1 MAKFATYGMAG
12 IGIAA
17 AIGFVFALSLAS
29 NNNILL
35 TGSNPAQQPAT
46 PFSTLQQ
53 KSQPQPNNDEENNN
67 ASLPGSQGTGARMEA
82 TINNQSA
89 TDNQQARIDLQP
101 TLTSLVALNTKR
113 EVIGEIAPEM
123 QFNLGIPVLI
133 QANFANDNEIGILKD
148 TISMEVKSLNGNS
161 TTASQD
167 SGNENFASFK
177 GDIAKGANIA
187 LDLYW
192 QPSRTG
198 EFTILVF
205 STTPE
210 DSTSTVPI
218 AIAPIATIPVK
229 VIE

>member
-29 NNNILL
+29 NNNAAL
-35 TGSNPAQQPAT
+35 TGSNPAQQPAA

-53 KSQPQPNNDEENNN
+53 KSQPQSNSDDGSN
-67 ASLPGSQGTGARMEA
+67 ASLPSGQETSARMKA
-82 TINNQSA
+82 AINNESA
-89 TDNQQARIDLQP
+89 DNQQARTDLRP
-101 TLTSLVALNTKR
+101 TLTSLIALNTSR

-123 QFNLGIPVLI
+123 QFKLGTPVLI
-133 QANFANDNEIGILKD
+133 QANFANDNEVGILQH
-148 TISMEVKSLNGNS
+148 TISMEVKSQNGISS
-161 TTASQD
+161 TAAQ
-167 SGNENFASFK
+167 NESFASFK
-177 GDIAKGANIA
+177 GDIAKDANVA

-210 DSTSTVPI
+210 DSTSTI
-218 AIAPIATIPVK
+218 STAPVAAIPVK